1 MSEELTG
8 FPRRKKEIKR
18 RKEIKVG
25 DGGEFRVP
33 IGFSAIVG
41 SAPKSVRRRFPYE
54 RFITIRGLDKGDRL
68 DECAVEFYYN
78 EDGCPR
84 VRKGSGKEGYFPENT
99 VVVWSRHEAHWHDY
113 TLGERKRNVP
123 EEFWEIAG
131 DGSIFVDM
139 YGQTPD
145 SDEDVLLVR
154 LRESARH
161 HVFLGTYERSYQ
173 VQIKPPKSEW
183 DLKKR

>member
-1 MSEELTG
+1 MFEELTG
-8 FPRRKKEIKR
+8 FPRRERKTKQR
-18 RKEIKVG
+18 REVKLG

-33 IGFSAIVG
+33 IGFNAFVG
-41 SAPKSVRRRFPYE
+41 RAPKSVRRRFPYDL
-54 RFITIRGLDKGDRL
+54 FIAIRGLEKDDRL
-68 DECAVEFYYN
+68 DKCAVEFYSG
-78 EDGCPR
+78 EDGNPR
-84 VRKGSGKEGYFPENT
+84 VRKGSGKEGYLPENT
-99 VVVWSRHEAHWHDY
+99 VVVWSRHEAHWHEY

-154 LRESARH
+154 VRESARH
-161 HVFLGTYERSYQ
+161 HVSPGTYERSYQ
-173 VQIKPPKSEW
+173 IQIKPPKSEW